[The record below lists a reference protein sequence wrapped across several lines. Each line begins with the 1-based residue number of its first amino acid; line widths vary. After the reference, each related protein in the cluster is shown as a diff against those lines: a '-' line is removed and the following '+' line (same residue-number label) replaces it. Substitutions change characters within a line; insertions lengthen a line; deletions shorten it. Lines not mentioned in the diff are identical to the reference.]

1 MEALIHLQKKAQR
14 LTPEKVRSDFF
25 NFIRGLET
33 YIAEFNKE
41 QLNKDSKDIF
51 ENPLGFYSK
60 ATEYISFNNALLG
73 KGNKIKKEGDPYDLE
88 DTGDFLKSISASVE
102 SFSLVFKAT
111 DPKTDKVLK
120 NLLSNEILGLSDKDL
135 NKVINEKFIPYMGEY
150 YLKNIFSGIN

>member
-1 MEALIHLQKKAQR
+1 MDALKQLKKRAQS
-14 LTPEKVRSDFF
+14 LTPQRVRSDFF
-25 NFIRGLET
+25 NFIRGLEV

-41 QLNKDSKDIF
+41 QLNKESKDVF
-51 ENPLGFYSK
+51 GNPLGFYSK

-102 SFSLVFKAT
+102 SFSVVFEAT

-120 NLLSNEILGLSDKDL
+120 NLLTTDILGLSNDDL
-135 NKVINEKFIPYMGEY
+135 NQVINEKFIPFFYQY
-150 YLKNIFSGIN
+150 YLKKLFT